1 MQSLAA
7 EDTMSIK
14 REVAQAKQL
23 AVSQL
28 ARLRDEARVKLHLL
42 SLDARQRWSELDTA
56 IGALETRANQEG
68 EKATDLLAESA
79 RELTRAV
86 GDFMVNQMSTS
97 PGLLTSVRSLMTVSV
112 RACVPGDSL
121 NRAAQLMWDGDFGS
135 VPVLEGGTVVGLLT
149 DRDAF
154 MASYTQGKPLAE
166 ISVESAMSKQITSCG
181 PDDSIGDALALMTE
195 ARVRRLPV
203 NDASGKLT
211 GILSL
216 ADIARWARSVG
227 SPAVDGAL
235 AETVAA
241 LAQVPPDRRAHAA
254 E

>member
-1 MQSLAA
+1 
-7 EDTMSIK
+7 MSIK
-14 REVAQAKQL
+14 RDVAQAKQL
-23 AVSQL
+23 ALSQL

-42 SLDARQRWSELDTA
+42 SLDTRQRWSELDSA

-68 EKATDLLAESA
+68 EKATDLFAESA

-86 GDFMVNQMSTS
+86 GEFMVNQMSSS
-97 PGLLTSVRSLMTVSV
+97 PGLLTSVRSLMTVGV
-112 RACVPGDSL
+112 RICAPGDSL
-121 NRAAQLMWDGDFGS
+121 NKAAQLMWEGDCGC
-135 VPVLEGGTVVGLLT
+135 VPVVEAGNVVGLVT

-154 MASYTQGKPLAE
+154 MAGYTQGKPLAE

-181 PDDSIGDALALMTE
+181 PDDSIGDALALMAE

-203 NDASGKLT
+203 RDASGKLT

-216 ADIARWARSVG
+216 ADVARWARSVG
-227 SPAVDGAL
+227 SPAVDAAL
-235 AETVAA
+235 AEVLAA
-241 LAQVPPDRRAHAA
+241 LAQHPPERRAHAA